1 MQAALDLLV
10 TLLRNAVAAGFASST
25 SSLGSS
31 IRQQLQQS
39 GMLTQLS
46 ALMAAMA
53 ADTRAEAAA
62 IAAGGSA
69 AASVDTVNRCVSVVS
84 SPVLR
89 DAMMA
94 YSHMLDLW
102 LPWAETL
109 EVGAIAWLCAPS
121 SPAIAAMQLHTAA
134 LQHVSAVVQ
143 HVLPAVRQRDKQQAD
158 ALLHRLSA
166 AVQDSNPAHNM
177 IMLVA
182 SMNHA
187 LSGVHGSASDS
198 LVQLLLSPHVP
209 CHLATVLVMYAFRL
223 RQART
228 ADSHAPGAAMTHSS
242 SGGPSSN
249 GGGTALRQSGNSS
262 SSTSSSSRALAHAP
276 AACELQLL
284 ELLGLAP
291 EVLAWL
297 EPQRSLEEVA
307 PRLTAALMVCT
318 RRCEAVLSLASGE
331 TSAARQPEPQLLL
344 LLLQQQWR
352 VEQQLW
358 LLLPTVVLP
367 GASCLVSASGQ
378 ALLQQHSKVSACVRK
393 LLEWSWL
400 VFDTSRELQKHETL
414 GGHAAPI
421 PAAWG
426 QELLGVVLQL
436 ADQLLDQ
443 QTHAATETAT
453 ATPGATSS
461 NSSSSRES
469 QLWTKCT
476 YLLLPLLSIVAE
488 RGWDIHCQPSSIDS
502 NSDSSN
508 GPAAAAEA
516 AAVPPVAA
524 RFVEF
529 VAAVEGSLRAVIA
542 VGQGGVRPGQAPL
555 DITGVCYM
563 ALLCFSDYT
572 EPTLVKYMGMCGAE
586 ALAQEQ
592 RQLYSLLSTM
602 LKLGR
607 CYAPGAESFWDERVA
622 GSCCFS
628 MGHAAVK

>member
-10 TLLRNAVAAGFASST
+10 TLLRNAVAAGWFASSA

-39 GMLTQLS
+39 GLTQLS

-53 ADTRAEAAA
+53 ADVRAEAAA
-62 IAAGGSA
+62 IAAGGSD
-69 AASVDTVNRCVSVVS
+69 AASADTVNHHISVVS

-94 YSHMLDLW
+94 YLHLLDLW

-109 EVGAIAWLCAPS
+109 EVGAIAWLCGPS

-134 LQHVSAVVQ
+134 LQHVSGVVQ

-198 LVQLLLSPHVP
+198 LVQLLQSPHVP

-228 ADSHAPGAAMTHSS
+228 ADSHAPGAAITHSS

-276 AACELQLL
+276 TACELQLL

-331 TSAARQPEPQLLL
+331 TSAARQPEPQW
-344 LLLQQQWR
+344 Q

-378 ALLQQHSKVSACVRK
+378 ALLQHHSKVSACVRK

-400 VFDTSRELQKHETL
+400 VLDASRELQKHEPL
-414 GGHAAPI
+414 GGNAAPI

-436 ADQLLDQ
+436 ADQLLYQ

-461 NSSSSRES
+461 NSRES
-469 QLWTKCT
+469 QCT

-488 RGWDIHCQPSSIDS
+488 RGWDIHWQPSSIDS

-508 GPAAAAEA
+508 GAATAAEA

-542 VGQGGVRPGQAPL
+542 VRQGGVRPGQAPL
-555 DITGVCYM
+555 DIT
-563 ALLCFSDYT
+563 ALQTF
-572 EPTLVKYMGMCGAE
+572 P
-586 ALAQEQ
+586 
-592 RQLYSLLSTM
+592 
-602 LKLGR
+602 
-607 CYAPGAESFWDERVA
+607 
-622 GSCCFS
+622 
-628 MGHAAVK
+628 